1 MKKIIS
7 ILAVLVLTVVLA
19 ACGSKDKSAGG
30 EDSKTITVGASPA
43 PHAELLEQAKPILKK
58 EGYDLKIK
66 TINDYTTP
74 NKLVNSGELDANF
87 FQHTPYLNTEKK
99 DKGYKLV
106 SVGNVHLEPMAV
118 YSKKYKSL
126 KELPKGATVYVS
138 NNPAEEGRFL
148 KFFVDEGLIKLKKGV
163 KIQDAHFSDIV
174 ENKKDIKFNN
184 KQSAEYLPKIYQN
197 EDVDAAII
205 NSNFAIEQKL
215 SPKKDSIALEKP
227 ENNPYANLVAVK
239 EGHEKDKKIIAL
251 IKALQS
257 QDIKDY
263 INKKYDG
270 AVIPAE

>member
-30 EDSKTITVGASPA
+30 ENSKTITVGASPA

-239 EGHEKDKKIIAL
+239 EGHEKDKKIKAL

>member
-215 SPKKDSIALEKP
+215 SPKKDSIALKKP

-239 EGHEKDKKIIAL
+239 EGHEKDKKIKAL

-270 AVIPAE
+270 AVIPAK

>member
-43 PHAELLEQAKPILKK
+43 PHAELLEKAKPILKK

-99 DKGYKLV
+99 SKGYKLV

-148 KFFVDEGLIKLKKGV
+148 KFFVDEGLIKLKEGV
-163 KIQDAHFSDIV
+163 KVQDAHFSDIV

-215 SPKKDSIALEKP
+215 SPRKDSIALEKP

-239 EGHEKDKKIIAL
+239 EGHEKDKKIQAL

-257 QDIKDY
+257 QEIKDF

-270 AVIPAE
+270 AVIPAK